1 METKNLLNE
10 LTSIT
15 KKEIKNY
22 GITGVFIYEDEAYV
36 SSCYE
41 LPEYILSKIEK
52 ELGL

>member
-22 GITGVFIYEDEAYV
+22 GITEVFIYDDELYTT
-36 SSCYE
+36 SCYD